1 METRGNTPTEGGQ
14 EGHTSNA
21 LPAAPAYRSQLG
33 GIDAAA
39 IMKAYRSQ
47 LGGID
52 AAAIMKAYRSQ
63 LGGIDA
69 AAIMKAYQASMATFL
84 ASPTGERTLAAAATA
99 VVQGGEL
106 ADEPAPILQPSTE
119 QIDALTAAM
128 AELPALEDAPA
139 VEPDGDLEWLLSA
152 MITTDD
158 PDSDD
163 AESRVQRAIITLAI
177 VAALTAVIVSSPTL
191 IAAFD
196 VLSIPATLWPFIARL
211 VSESH
216 LPKSDGEA

>member
-21 LPAAPAYRSQLG
+21 LPAAP
-33 GIDAAA
+33 
-39 IMKAYRSQ
+39 
-47 LGGID
+47 
-52 AAAIMKAYRSQ
+52 AYRSQ

-177 VAALTAVIVSSPTL
+177 VAALTAVIGSSPAF
-191 IAAFD
+191 IAAFG